1 MLRRPILPVFNTYFT
16 SDSLLFQFVLHE
28 FLRTLGEV
36 YKLECVVSDED
47 TPEAIHGKL
56 TDYLLKLAGTE
67 QEYVRIFT
75 WIYDAGVLTKL
86 KNSVDLLSQK
96 APVEDSEMRSLHLV
110 VQKAWLECL
119 HSIDLYRNQELKALK
134 PQVLKAM
141 KLIRKIPA
149 ALKKVLSRYDEDENV
164 IYYLIRHKNQF
175 DHIIGPDFLKDMLH
189 KNSIPFLIERYR
201 MRGFDKLIPEIE
213 AHSHVFTRE

>member
-1 MLRRPILPVFNTYFT
+1 MLRRPILPVFNTYFA
-16 SDSLLFQFVLHE
+16 SDSLLFQFVLNE

-96 APVEDSEMRSLHLV
+96 ATVEDSEMRSLHLV
-110 VQKAWLECL
+110 VHKAWLECL

-141 KLIRKIPA
+141 KLIRKIPT
-149 ALKKVLSRYDEDENV
+149 ALKKVLVRYDDDENV
-164 IYYLIRHKNQF
+164 IYYLMRHKKDF
-175 DHIIGPDFLKDMLH
+175 DHIVGADFLKEILN
-189 KNSIPFLIERYR
+189 KNCIPFLIERYR

-213 AHSHVFTRE
+213 ALEHVLA

>member
-1 MLRRPILPVFNTYFT
+1 MLRRPILPVFNTYFA

-47 TPEAIHGKL
+47 TPEAIHDKL

-110 VQKAWLECL
+110 VHKAWLECL

-141 KLIRKIPA
+141 KLIRKIPP

-164 IYYLIRHKNQF
+164 IYFLIRHKNQF
-175 DHIIGPDFLKDMLH
+175 DHIIGPDFLKDILH

-213 AHSHVFTRE
+213 AHSDVFTRE

>member
-1 MLRRPILPVFNTYFT
+1 MLRRPILPVFNTYFS

-36 YKLECVVSDED
+36 YKLECVVREDD

-67 QEYVRIFT
+67 EEYVRIFT

-86 KNSVDLLSQK
+86 KNSIDLLSQK
-96 APVEDSEMRSLHLV
+96 APVEDTEMRSLHLV
-110 VQKAWLECL
+110 VHKAWLECL

-141 KLIRKIPA
+141 KLIRKIPL
-149 ALKKVLSRYDEDENV
+149 ALKKILLRYDEDENV
-164 IYYLIRHKNQF
+164 IYFLIRHKIEF
-175 DHIIGPDFLKDMLH
+175 DRIIGPDFLKDILN

-213 AHSHVFTRE
+213 AHSDVFTRE

>member
-1 MLRRPILPVFNTYFT
+1 MLRRPILPVFNTYFA

-96 APVEDSEMRSLHLV
+96 ATVEDSEMRSLHLV
-110 VQKAWLECL
+110 VHKAWLECL

-149 ALKKVLSRYDEDENV
+149 ALKKVLARYDEDENV

-175 DHIIGPDFLKDMLH
+175 DHIIGPDFLKDVLN
-189 KNSIPFLIERYR
+189 KDSISFLIERYR

-213 AHSHVFTRE
+213 AHSNVFTRE

>member
-1 MLRRPILPVFNTYFT
+1 MLRRPILPVFNTYFA

-47 TPEAIHGKL
+47 TPEAIHDKL

-110 VQKAWLECL
+110 VHKAWLECL

-141 KLIRKIPA
+141 KLIRKIPP
-149 ALKKVLSRYDEDENV
+149 ALKKVLSRYEEDENV
-164 IYYLIRHKNQF
+164 IYFLIRHKNQF
-175 DHIIGPDFLKDMLH
+175 DHIIGPDFLKDILH

-213 AHSHVFTRE
+213 AHADVFTRE

>member
-1 MLRRPILPVFNTYFT
+1 MLRRPILPVFNTYFA

-36 YKLECVVSDED
+36 YKLECSVSEED

-96 APVEDSEMRSLHLV
+96 AVVEDLDMRSLHLV

-141 KLIRKIPA
+141 KLIRKIPP
-149 ALKKVLSRYDEDENV
+149 AL
-164 IYYLIRHKNQF
+164 
-175 DHIIGPDFLKDMLH
+175 
-189 KNSIPFLIERYR
+189 
-201 MRGFDKLIPEIE
+201 
-213 AHSHVFTRE
+213 